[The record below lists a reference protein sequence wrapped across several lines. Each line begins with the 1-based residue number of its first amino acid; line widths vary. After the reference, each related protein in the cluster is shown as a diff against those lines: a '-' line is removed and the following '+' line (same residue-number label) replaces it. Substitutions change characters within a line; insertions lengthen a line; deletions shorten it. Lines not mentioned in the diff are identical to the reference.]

1 MKKTLPVLLLVA
13 AAFCAYVP
21 ALRNGIVWDDTAL
34 ILRDPFI
41 RSWRLIPESFQHF
54 LFTDATAS
62 DFYRPIQ
69 RLTYTI
75 DYAAY
80 GVRPFGYHLTSI
92 AWHAAAAVA
101 LFFLA
106 TELLRYFGVEQRRNR
121 FVSCGAAFVWAIH
134 PAHTGAV
141 AYISGRSD
149 ALAAA
154 FGFAG
159 LAVGIWSRRVDGVR
173 RWIGVAIAAA
183 LLLLSALSK
192 EAGLTFLAL
201 WIVTFLL
208 GRNWKNVAHAAIASL
223 FVLTIYLSLR
233 LGAEHVP
240 PEHIHAPAPLLVR
253 PILVARAFA
262 EYTSLTFAP
271 VNLHMERD
279 VETHPNGF
287 GDESL
292 ARSAWR
298 ELETLAGLILLSA
311 FIYWLVRERKRDRAV
326 FGCLVLAATTYLPV
340 SGVVPLN
347 ATIAEHWLYLPSGF
361 LFVAVALCVARVV
374 ASERR
379 YSLRLRVATA
389 AILTLWTLFIGAR
402 CFIRT
407 FDWKDQRT
415 FFENTIAAGGDSPRM
430 LINLAGVEM
439 EENRLDA
446 AMVHLQAALAKE
458 PDQPLAVLNLGA
470 VAVKQGDYR
479 AAHELLARAT
489 TMPLVAAQAH
499 ELLAVYANRENGTVD
514 LLRLRLASRTGPS
527 NWWIEKRYI
536 KVLAQSVSIDRA
548 LAELQK
554 CLQTQ
559 WYRAESWQLAGEL
572 LRKAGQQSQAEAAFA
587 NARRYDVRLSARP
600 AVL

>member
-1 MKKTLPVLLLVA
+1 MKKTLLVLILVA
-13 AAFCAYVP
+13 AAFCVYAP
-21 ALRNGIVWDDTAL
+21 ALRNEIVWDDTAL

-41 RSWRLIPESFQHF
+41 RSWWLIPEGFQHF

-62 DFYRPIQ
+62 DFYRPVQ
-69 RLTYTI
+69 RLTYTL

-92 AWHAAAAVA
+92 AWHAAAVVA

-106 TELLRYFGVEQRRNR
+106 TELLRYFGADERRNR
-121 FVSCGAAFVWAIH
+121 FVSFGAALVWAIH

-159 LAVGIWSRRVDGVR
+159 LAVGILSRRAAGVR
-173 RWIGVAIAAA
+173 QWVCIAVAAA

-201 WIVTFLL
+201 WVVTFVL
-208 GRNWKNVAHAAIASL
+208 GRSWKNVGYAAIASL
-223 FVLTIYLSLR
+223 FVLAIYLSLR

-240 PEHIHAPAPLLVR
+240 PERIHPPAPLLVR
-253 PILVARAFA
+253 PILVARALA
-262 EYTSLTFAP
+262 EYTYLTFAP

-287 GDESL
+287 GNESL
-292 ARSAWR
+292 AGSAWR
-298 ELETLAGLILLSA
+298 ELETLAGLVLLSA
-311 FIYWLVRERKRDRAV
+311 FIYWLVRERKCDRAV
-326 FGCLVLAATTYLPV
+326 FGCLVLAAITYLPI

-361 LFVAVALCVARVV
+361 LFVAVALCVARLA

-379 YSLRLRVATA
+379 YSLRFGVATA
-389 AILTLWTLFIGAR
+389 AILTLWALFLGAR

-415 FFENTIAAGGDSPRM
+415 FFQNAIAAGGDSPRM

-439 EENRLDA
+439 EQNRLDA
-446 AMVHLQAALAKE
+446 AKDYLQAALAKE

-470 VAVKQGDYR
+470 VAVKQG
-479 AAHELLARAT
+479 
-489 TMPLVAAQAH
+489 
-499 ELLAVYANRENGTVD
+499 
-514 LLRLRLASRTGPS
+514 
-527 NWWIEKRYI
+527 
-536 KVLAQSVSIDRA
+536 
-548 LAELQK
+548 
-554 CLQTQ
+554 
-559 WYRAESWQLAGEL
+559 
-572 LRKAGQQSQAEAAFA
+572 
-587 NARRYDVRLSARP
+587 
-600 AVL
+600 